1 MKGYKEHSNHWRCFM
16 SSGRVALAL
25 VFVLVVIVIVDS
37 SPQAAPP
44 TAKGHQALE
53 DQLPP
58 TYVPPGKQ
66 TYKEYCA
73 ACHGFDGKG
82 GGPAASSLNR
92 QPPNLTTLAKR
103 HGGKFPDEYVKGVLL
118 FGPGFSAHGAS
129 EMPVWGPIFRY
140 VENYNEAAVRQ
151 RIKNLSQFIESIQE
165 R

>member
-1 MKGYKEHSNHWRCFM
+1 MEGYKGAIELLEVFM
-16 SSGRVALAL
+16 SSGRATLAL
-25 VFVLVVIVIVDS
+25 VFVLAAIPIVHP
-37 SPQAAPP
+37 SPHAAS
-44 TAKGHQALE
+44 TTNVHQALE

-66 TYKEYCA
+66 TYREYCA

-92 QPPNLTTLAKR
+92 KPPNLTTLSKR

-118 FGPGFSAHGAS
+118 FGPGYSAHGAS

-151 RIKNLSQFIESIQE
+151 RIKNVCDFIESIQE